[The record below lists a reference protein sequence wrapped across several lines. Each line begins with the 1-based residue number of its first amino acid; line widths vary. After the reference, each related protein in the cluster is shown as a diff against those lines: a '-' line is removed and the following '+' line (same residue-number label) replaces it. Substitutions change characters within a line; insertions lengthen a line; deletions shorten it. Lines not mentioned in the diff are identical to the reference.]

1 MEGAARMRSFTLTR
15 DFRGRS
21 ITAAVTDTGQG
32 VQVLLSGGDAP
43 HIGAVGVL
51 SPDGKIA
58 VTEFSAHREG
68 VLCCQWCRA
77 FWNAGLAPAAVS
89 AGVHYDAAA
98 AAEIQSVMALCESLL
113 KESIRKLNTREEPQP
128 PQHF

>member
-1 MEGAARMRSFTLTR
+1 MHSFTLTR

-68 VLCCQWCRA
+68 VLCRQWCRA
-77 FWNAGLAPAAVS
+77 FWNAGIAPAAVS
-89 AGVHYDAAA
+89 AGLHYDAAA

-113 KESIRKLNTREEPQP
+113 KESIRKLNTGEKPQP
-128 PQHF
+128 PLHF

>member
-1 MEGAARMRSFTLTR
+1 MEGAVEMRSFTLTR

-58 VTEFSAHREG
+58 ITEFSAHREG
-68 VLCCQWCRA
+68 VLCRQWCRA
-77 FWNAGLAPAAVS
+77 FWNAGIAPAAVS

-113 KESIRKLNTREEPQP
+113 KETIRKLNTGEKPQP
-128 PQHF
+128 PLHF

>member
-1 MEGAARMRSFTLTR
+1 MHSFTLTR

-43 HIGAVGVL
+43 HIGAAGVL

-68 VLCCQWCRA
+68 VLCRQWCRA
-77 FWNAGLAPAAVS
+77 FWNAGIAPAAVS

-113 KESIRKLNTREEPQP
+113 KESIRKLKTGEKPQP
-128 PQHF
+128 PLNF

>member
-68 VLCCQWCRA
+68 VLCRQWCRA
-77 FWNAGLAPAAVS
+77 FWNAGIAPAAVS

-98 AAEIQSVMALCESLL
+98 AAEIQRVVALCESLL
-113 KESIRKLNTREEPQP
+113 KETIRKLKTGEEPQP
-128 PQHF
+128 SLHF